1 MDRRTIFERDGFVA
15 LSSFYREDELQDID
29 RAMEN
34 SITKRLPAL
43 PPKHV
48 FYEGKINPTTPKQ
61 IQCLHD
67 HDGFFADLFND
78 KPKQLAKELLA
89 LSH

>member
-15 LSSFYREDELQDID
+15 LSSFYREDELQNID
-29 RAMEN
+29 RTMEN

-48 FYEGKINPTTPKQ
+48 LYEEKTNLTTPKQ
-61 IQCLHD
+61 IQCMHD

-78 KPKQLAKELLA
+78 KPKQLAKELQA
-89 LSH
+89 LFH